1 MYLHISSTFQCIF
14 QFAFLQLFKSI
25 LSVHSTENRAFF
37 TKGQVQFFTKG
48 QFFFIVTILNIS
60 L

>member
-1 MYLHISSTFQCIF
+1 MYLHISLTFQCIF
-14 QFAFLQLFKSI
+14 QFAFLQLYKSI
-25 LSVHSTENRAFF
+25 LSVDSTENRAFF
-37 TKGQVQFFTKG
+37 TKGQG